1 MYNKK
6 YDLIVVGSGPGG
18 VPAAIAAAR
27 RGLKVLLVERNAQIG
42 GLLVSGLPILAF
54 LDRSGNTAVKGIAQ
68 EIIDRLLEVNGTM
81 GHIPSPLLNSV
92 THVNA
97 PWMSIILFEMCEK
110 EENLDVLL
118 YAELKEVKV
127 DNGKMKGISVYCRGE
142 EMHFDS
148 NLIIDATGDACV
160 AYKAGA
166 KYEKGD
172 ADGKGLQ
179 PATITFELGN
189 VDYDKLIDY
198 LKDHPE
204 DYKLPDTFPGIEQ
217 TLDYFKNHKCYTMMG
232 FSNIVN
238 ESRKTGEL
246 TIPRNMIDICK
257 QVNGNAFLNVTRA
270 IDTDVTD
277 FESIINA
284 EFVCHKQVKE
294 LVPFMQ
300 KYIPG
305 FENAHL
311 VSMIPSI
318 GVRESR
324 RIVGKKQLTLD
335 NIQNLE
341 IPNDTVAMAGYNVDI
356 HSPNSPAMTMITVKH
371 GVGIPYGCLVPESI
385 EGLLMSGRTISVDQS
400 AFAMIRVMATC
411 MAIGQAA
418 GTAMAIAH
426 KRGVLPS
433 NIDVD
438 ELRTE
443 LKKDD
448 AIIGLE

>member
-6 YDLIVVGSGPGG
+6 YDLIVVGSGAGG
-18 VPAAIAAAR
+18 FPAAIAAAR
-27 RGLKVLLVERNAQIG
+27 RGLEVLLVERNAQIG

-54 LDRSGNTAVKGIAQ
+54 LDRSGNPVVKGIGQ
-68 EIIDRLLEVNGTM
+68 EIIDRLQALNGTK

-92 THVNA
+92 THVSA
-97 PWMSIILFEMCEK
+97 PWMSIILFEMCEQ

-127 DNGKMKGISVYCRGE
+127 DNGKMRGISVFCRGE
-142 EMHFDS
+142 EMVFEA
-148 NLIIDATGDACV
+148 NLVIDATGDACV

-179 PATITFELGN
+179 PPTITFELGN
-189 VDYDKLIDY
+189 VDYEKLFDY
-198 LKDHPE
+198 LSEHPE
-204 DYKLPDTFPGIEQ
+204 GYKLPETFPGIEQ
-217 TLDYFKNHKCYTMMG
+217 TLDYFRSNICFTMMG
-232 FSNIVN
+232 FSDIVN
-238 ESRKTGEL
+238 EARKTGEL
-246 TIPRNMIDICK
+246 TIPRNMIDICR
-257 QVNGNAFLNVTRA
+257 QVNGNTFVNVTRS

-277 FESIINA
+277 FESIIKA

-305 FENAHL
+305 FENAQL
-311 VSMIPSI
+311 VSMIPFI

-335 NIQNLE
+335 NIKNLE
-341 IPNDTVAMAGYNVDI
+341 LPEDTVAIAGYNVDI
-356 HSPNSPAMTMITVKH
+356 HSPDSADMTMLTVKH
-371 GVGIPYGCLVPESI
+371 GVGIPYGCLVPEYV

-400 AFAMIRVMATC
+400 AFAMTRVMSTC
-411 MAIGQAA
+411 LAVGQAA
-418 GTAMAIAH
+418 GIAMAIAH
-426 KRGVLPS
+426 KHGVLPS
-433 NIDVD
+433 DIDVS
-438 ELRTE
+438 ELRAE
-443 LKKDD
+443 LKKDNALIALD
-448 AIIGLE
+448 

>member
-1 MYNKK
+1 MYNTK
-6 YDLIVVGSGPGG
+6 YDLIVVGSGAGG
-18 VPAAIAAAR
+18 FPAAIIAAR

-42 GLLVSGLPILAF
+42 GLLVSGLPILAY
-54 LDRSGNTAVKGIAQ
+54 LDRAGNTAVKGIGQ
-68 EIIDRLLEVNGTM
+68 EIIDRLLEVNGTK

-92 THVNA
+92 THVSA
-97 PWMSIILFEMCEK
+97 PWMSIILFEMCEQ

-127 DNGKMKGISVYCRGE
+127 DNGKMKGISVFCRGE
-142 EMHFDS
+142 EMNFESD
-148 NLIIDATGDACV
+148 LIIDATGDACV

-172 ADGKGLQ
+172 AEGKGLQ
-179 PATITFELGN
+179 PPTITFELGN
-189 VDYDKLIDY
+189 VDYDKLFDY
-198 LKDHPE
+198 LREHPE

-217 TLDYFKNHKCYTMMG
+217 TLDYFKNNICFTMMG
-232 FSNIVN
+232 FSNVVN
-238 ESRKTGEL
+238 EARRTGEL

-257 QVNGNAFLNVTRA
+257 QVSGNAFVNVTRS

-305 FENAHL
+305 FENSHL
-311 VSMIPSI
+311 VSMIPFI

-335 NIQNLE
+335 NIKNLE
-341 IPNDTVAMAGYNVDI
+341 IPEDTVAIAGYNVDI
-356 HSPNSPAMTMITVKH
+356 HSPNSAAMHMMTVKH

-385 EGLLMSGRTISVDQS
+385 DGLLMSGRTISVDQS
-400 AFAMIRVMATC
+400 AFAMIRVMSTC
-411 MAIGQAA
+411 LAIGQAA

-426 KRGVLPS
+426 KHSVLPS
-433 NIDVD
+433 NIDVE
-438 ELRTE
+438 ELRAE

-448 AIIGLE
+448 AIIGLD